1 MNTSIE
7 ENQEVEATTKSME
20 GTWAKPV
27 DKLKKV
33 DDLPADAINLNVEG
47 RQLTGMLRGF
57 GQMWQK
63 TYRVR
68 LSGIDISPQEVI
80 KAWKERF
87 PEFWP
92 EGNRLFVPLT
102 GIKPGEVGVINLTA
116 PGGMK
121 LSTGIMV
128 IYADDESFSFMTPEG
143 HMFAGMIT
151 FSAAEEDEGTV
162 VQIQP
167 LIRAND
173 PFYEIGCRLGIV
185 HKIEDEFWHG
195 TLSKLAQHFGVDHP
209 QISQTN
215 TLVDPRVQW
224 KEAKN
229 IWKNAGIRT
238 ALYMPVLLVKRIF
251 RR

>member
-1 MNTSIE
+1 
-7 ENQEVEATTKSME
+7 ME

>member
-7 ENQEVEATTKSME
+7 ENQEVESTTKSME